1 MHKFSSSDRAVL
13 LRLASSLPKGSDERR
28 AILAV
33 LSGVAAEKQ
42 TWKCTSGPREGDT
55 VSFAVPA
62 DSSKDEDEQFV
73 KAFEKATK
81 LKLENGP
88 ALAEEVETKDGSE
101 WELQKGKTAGYELE
115 GPDLPGDNMAP
126 DIFDSLLSGFTREG
140 STLDEHLLASKR
152 EGAFERVR
160 ELTDKIRGAKALTL
174 PVEAGT
180 KVMFAG
186 HFGSIFAYENPPTK
200 EATGEVVVVRSATGD
215 ITAHDGLVFV
225 KWADGRFLP
234 VHAEHLRLAKP
245 KTAKVART
253 FTAACIPADVNR
265 FKVAGLGDITS
276 FLSKVSNNTLVH
288 RSQKDLWSFSKG
300 ADGGVTVQ
308 RLFNSNGEA
317 LKG

>member
-1 MHKFSSSDRAVL
+1 MHKFSAIDSAAL
-13 LRLASSLPKGSDERR
+13 LRLAAALPKGSAERR
-28 AILAV
+28 TILCA
-33 LSGVAAEKQ
+33 LQGKKAD
-42 TWKCTSGPREGDT
+42 CGGCGGCGD
-55 VSFAVPA
+55 P
-62 DSSKDEDEQFV
+62 E
-73 KAFEKATK
+73 
-81 LKLENGP
+81 
-88 ALAEEVETKDGSE
+88 
-101 WELQKGKTAGYELE
+101 
-115 GPDLPGDNMAP
+115 LPGDNMAP

-200 EATGEVVVVRSATGD
+200 DATGEVVVVRSATGD

-253 FTAACIPADVNR
+253 FTTACIPAEVNR
-265 FKVAGLGDITS
+265 FKVAGLGDITA
-276 FLSKVSNNTLVH
+276 FLSKVSNDTLIH

-300 ADGGVTVQ
+300 ADGGVMVQ